1 MALEVDE
8 RLIARAQLLTTG
20 AEIHTT
26 RELISMYRG
35 AARGKGTP
43 QERNA
48 FTHFERALQ
57 DHCLTLQ
64 RKKDMYAS
72 LCGMM
77 HT

>member
-1 MALEVDE
+1 MAPEVDE

-43 QERNA
+43 QEHNA
-48 FTHFERALQ
+48 FRHFERALQ

-64 RKKDMYAS
+64 RKKDQYTS